1 MTPAR
6 ALARAAGANRL
17 PQAVLNAN
25 ASRQG
30 GPLINAAGE
39 DGTLFVFTLTE
50 EQVGDV
56 QEGFKI

>member
-1 MTPAR
+1 MLHPFKED
-6 ALARAAGANRL
+6 GANKQLVHRGPVSRL
-17 PQAVLNAN
+17 AQTTDQSMLF
-25 ASRQG
+25 S
-30 GPLINAAGE
+30 AGE

>member
-1 MTPAR
+1 M
-6 ALARAAGANRL
+6 LF
-17 PQAVLNAN
+17 
-25 ASRQG
+25 S
-30 GPLINAAGE
+30 AGE